1 MFYEPKNGHGLPH
14 NPFNAIVTPRPIGWI
29 STRGADGHDN
39 LAPYSFFN
47 AVAYVP
53 PQVMFASTGTKQ
65 DRDGT
70 KDSVANIRETGVFV
84 VNIVSLALKDA
95 MNMTSGTWDKTVDE
109 FTLAA
114 LEKVESQTINCA
126 RVAAA
131 PAALECK
138 LTQIIQLEGEN
149 NTLVLGEVT
158 GVYMSD
164 ACLKDGIFDVTSFQ
178 PLARLGYKDYTT
190 VSDVFSLKRPGQD

>member
-29 STRGADGHDN
+29 STRGTDGHDN

-53 PQVMFASTGTKQ
+53 PQVMFASTGTKP

-95 MNMTSGTWDKTVDE
+95 MNMTSGAWDRTVDE
-109 FTLAA
+109 FALAE
-114 LEKVESQTINCA
+114 LEKAGSQTINCA

-138 LTQIIQLEGEN
+138 LTQIIKLEGEN

-164 ACLKDGIFDVTSFQ
+164 ACLKDGIFDVTSFL
-178 PLARLGYKDYTT
+178 PLARLGYKDYAT

>member
-53 PQVMFASTGTKQ
+53 PQVMFASTGTKP

-95 MNMTSGTWDKTVDE
+95 MNMTSGPWDKAVDE
-109 FTLAA
+109 FALAE
-114 LEKVESQTINCA
+114 LEKAESQTINCA

-178 PLARLGYKDYTT
+178 PIARLGYKDYTT